1 MRQEEASADRCLI
14 FVRWKDL
21 MVESGSDE
29 TANRI
34 TKPLITQINGTM
46 IMVVAVGGSAT
57 MAVHRLLFR
66 IWKCMVLAHADLF
79 ELETSENEVT

>member
-1 MRQEEASADRCLI
+1 
-14 FVRWKDL
+14 
-21 MVESGSDE
+21 
-29 TANRI
+29 
-34 TKPLITQINGTM
+34 
-46 IMVVAVGGSAT
+46 MVVAVGGSAT